1 MFYPFKAD
9 EIWLTVTAAK
19 TNKKGRQTMRLV
31 LKFLKPHWK
40 LCVSTVLLLIIDV
53 AGALY
58 IPTLAAEILNEGTS
72 GSSFE
77 TLLGTGVQMAIA
89 SLISGAR
96 RRCSRSCRNSLTV

>member
-1 MFYPFKAD
+1 MADCDSRKNEQERKAD
-9 EIWLTVTAAK
+9 YEISIEISETTLEAV
-19 TNKKGRQTMRLV
+19 
-31 LKFLKPHWK
+31 
-40 LCVSTVLLLIIDV
+40 VSTVLLLIIDV